1 VIGGLSKRLGAGGW
15 MKVRRIFPALGV
27 LFCAMSGI
35 ASGADAADAPA
46 QSCFLLYEVGV
57 GEVIRE
63 PADACRVALSPGAT
77 FKIPHALAALESGIV
92 ADAAQSMAFDGKSGG
107 PESARRDHTLSSA
120 VQYSVDWYFQRVA
133 DKLGLERERVYL
145 QLFQY
150 GNKDPG
156 RDLKAFWSAGTLR
169 ITPEQQQDF
178 LVRFYQQELD
188 VSAVSAAAL
197 RKMLEQSAG
206 AIRTPEGDRA
216 FAKPW
221 PKDAVVSAQSGNTL
235 DRSGRGVRWL
245 VGHVARGERAYV
257 FVSCVVGA
265 SSLDANAALDL
276 AAKALRGAEVF

>member
-1 VIGGLSKRLGAGGW
+1 MTLLRNLLASAASLCVLVGVPGS
-15 MKVRRIFPALGV
+15 VR
-27 LFCAMSGI
+27 
-35 ASGADAADAPA
+35 AADAPS
-46 QSCFLLYEVGV
+46 QSCFLLYEVNV
-57 GEVIRE
+57 GEVVRE

-77 FKIPHALAALESGIV
+77 FKIAHALAALESGIV
-92 ADAAQSMAFDGKSGG
+92 ADAAQPVAYDGKAAG
-107 PESARRDHTLSSA
+107 PDSARRDHTLISA
-120 VQYSVDWYFQRVA
+120 TQLSVDWYFQRVA
-133 DKLGLERERVYL
+133 DRLGLERERIYL

-188 VSAVSAAAL
+188 ASATSTSTL
-197 RKMLEQSAG
+197 RKILEQPAG
-206 AIRTPEGDRA
+206 AIRTPDGDRA

-221 PKDAVVSAQSGNTL
+221 PKDAVVSAQSANTL

-265 SSLDANAALDL
+265 SSLDANAAIDL
-276 AAKALRGAEVF
+276 AAKALRGAEVL

>member
-1 VIGGLSKRLGAGGW
+1 MALPRIFLASAASLCAVIGVSNP
-15 MKVRRIFPALGV
+15 V
-27 LFCAMSGI
+27 S
-35 ASGADAADAPA
+35 AADAPP
-46 QSCFLLYEVGV
+46 QSCFLLYEVNV
-57 GEVIRE
+57 GEVVRE
-63 PADACRVALSPGAT
+63 PAEACRIALSPGAT

-92 ADAAQSMAFDGKSGG
+92 ADAAQVTAFDGKPEG
-107 PESARRDHTLSSA
+107 PESARRDHSLGSA

-133 DKLGLERERVYL
+133 DRLGLERERIYL

-156 RDLKAFWSAGTLR
+156 RDIKGFWTGGALR

-188 VSAVSAAAL
+188 ASATSTATL
-197 RKMLEQSAG
+197 RKILEQSAG
-206 AIRTPEGDRA
+206 AVRTPEGDRA
-216 FAKPW
+216 FANPW
-221 PKDAVVSAQSGNTL
+221 PKDAVVSAHFANTL

-276 AAKALRGAEVF
+276 AARALRGADVL

>member
-1 VIGGLSKRLGAGGW
+1 MELQRSFLAGVTLLCAVIGVSS
-15 MKVRRIFPALGV
+15 PA
-27 LFCAMSGI
+27 S
-35 ASGADAADAPA
+35 AADAPS

-57 GEVIRE
+57 GEVVRE
-63 PADACRVALSPGAT
+63 PAEACRVAVSPGAT
-77 FKIPHALAALESGIV
+77 FKIPHALAALESGVV
-92 ADAAQSMAFDGKSGG
+92 ADAAQVTAFDGKAEG
-107 PESARRDHTLSSA
+107 PESARRDHSLGSA

-133 DKLGLERERVYL
+133 DRIGLERERIYL

-156 RDLKAFWSAGTLR
+156 RDIKGFWTSGALR

-188 VSAVSAAAL
+188 ASVVSVTAL

-206 AIRTPEGDRA
+206 AIRTPDGDRA

-221 PKDAVVSAQSGNTL
+221 PKDAVVSAHFANTL

-265 SSLDANAALDL
+265 PSLDANAALDL
-276 AAKALRGAEVF
+276 AAKALRGAEVL

>member
-1 VIGGLSKRLGAGGW
+1 MALP
-15 MKVRRIFPALGV
+15 RIFLASAALLCAFIGV
-27 LFCAMSGI
+27 S
-35 ASGADAADAPA
+35 SPVSAAEAPS

-57 GEVIRE
+57 GEVVRE
-63 PADACRVALSPGAT
+63 PAEACRVALSPGAT
-77 FKIPHALAALESGIV
+77 FKIPHALAALESGVV
-92 ADAAQSMAFDGKSGG
+92 ADANQAMVFDGKMEG
-107 PESARRDHTLSSA
+107 PESSRRDHTLRSA

-133 DKLGLERERVYL
+133 DKIGLERERVYL

-156 RDLKAFWSAGTLR
+156 RDLKTFWSSGTLR

-188 VSAVSAAAL
+188 ASAMSTATL
-197 RKMLEQSAG
+197 RKILEQSAG

-221 PKDAVVSAQSGNTL
+221 PKDAVVSAQSANTL

-265 SSLDANAALDL
+265 SSLDANAAIDL
-276 AAKALRGAEVF
+276 AAKALRGAEVL